1 MDRYLVNVDELRS
14 REITEGIK
22 MKVSYGEK

>member
-22 MKVSYGEK
+22 MRVPYGGK